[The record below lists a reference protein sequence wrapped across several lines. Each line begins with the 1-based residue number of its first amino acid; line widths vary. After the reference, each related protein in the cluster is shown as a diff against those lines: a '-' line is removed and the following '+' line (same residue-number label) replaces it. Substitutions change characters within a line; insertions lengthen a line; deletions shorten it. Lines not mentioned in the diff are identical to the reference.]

1 MASENNQILK
11 RAEAAPAYTWAIED
25 IFPSDE
31 AWEAAVE
38 KLQEKT
44 GEIAGYQGTLGDSA
58 KQLYGYCL
66 LETQINDLLEN
77 IYGYANRQYD
87 VDTTNSTYQAMMAKA
102 TSIYVECSGKLAF
115 SSPEILAIPD
125 ETLEQFFA
133 DEPGLSIYRRSIMEI
148 RRMKEHIL
156 SPAEEKLLAAAGEL
170 AGGPETIFSMMDNA
184 DASFPPVIDPDGHE
198 LSLTNGT
205 FGSLLESPD
214 RNIRR
219 DAFMN
224 FYHTIQKHQ
233 NTSAAV
239 LAAQIN
245 QLKFFAQ
252 ARKYPSTMEA
262 ALNVTNVPV
271 SVYKNL
277 IQTVHDNMGFLHKYM
292 ALRKKLLGVNELH
305 MYDLYTPMVPDA
317 DVKITYEEAKK
328 TVMDAVHVL
337 GADYQAILEEGFNNR
352 WIDVYENVG
361 KRSGAYSA
369 GHKVHPFV
377 LLNHK
382 DNLNSEFTLAH
393 EMGHA
398 IHSWLSNKNQP
409 APDAEY
415 VIFVAEVASTCNEA
429 LLMQHLLKNTTDRRV
444 RAYLINYFLEQFRTT
459 LYRQTMFAEFEM
471 KINEASEQGIGI
483 TSDFLKGL
491 YHQLNAL
498 YYGSDVVIDEEI
510 DMEWARIPHFYYN
523 FYVFQ
528 YATGFSAAMALS
540 QRILKEGEPA
550 VKDYIRFLSGGCS
563 KDPISLLRGAGVDME
578 SPKPIEDA
586 LNMFNELLD
595 EMASLCQSMDN

>member
-1 MASENNQILK
+1 MSDTNKILK
-11 RAEAAPAYTWAIED
+11 RSEVNPSDTWAIED
-25 IFPSDE
+25 IFPSDS
-31 AWEAAVE
+31 AWNDAVDE
-38 KLQEKT
+38 LLAKT
-44 GEIAGYQGTLGDSA
+44 DEIVKYQGKLGNSA
-58 KQLYGYCL
+58 SDLYGYCL
-66 LETQINDLLEN
+66 LETQIGEMIEN
-77 IYGYANRQYD
+77 IHGYASRQYD

-115 SSPEILAIPD
+115 SGPEILAIPD
-125 ETLEQFFA
+125 ETLEKFFA
-133 DEPGLSIYRRSIMEI
+133 TEPGLMVYRRSLTQL
-148 RRMKEHIL
+148 RRLKDHIL
-156 SPAEEKLLAAAGEL
+156 SPAEEKLLAAAGEV
-170 AGGPETIFSMMDNA
+170 ANSSETIFSMMNNA
-184 DASFPPVIDPDGHE
+184 DSAYPPVIDDNGEE
-198 LSLTNGT
+198 LPLTNGS
-205 FGSLLESPD
+205 FISLMESSD
-214 RNIRR
+214 RRIRK

-224 FYHTIQKHQ
+224 LYHTLEKHK
-233 NTSAAV
+233 NTSAAI
-239 LAAQIN
+239 LSSQIN

-252 ARKYPSTMEA
+252 ARKYSSTLEA

-277 IQTVHDNMGFLHKYM
+277 IQTVHDNMGYLHKYM
-292 ALRKKLLGVNELH
+292 ALRKKLLGVENLH
-305 MYDLYTPMVPDA
+305 MYDLYTPIVSDV
-317 DVKITYEEAKK
+317 DVKISYEEAKK
-328 TVMDAVHVL
+328 NVMEAVSVL
-337 GADYQAILEEGFNNR
+337 GSDYQAVLKEGFENR
-352 WIDVYENVG
+352 WIDVYENTG

-382 DNLNSEFTLAH
+382 DTLNSEFTLAH

-429 LLMQHLLKNTTDRRV
+429 LLMQYLLKNTRDKRV

-471 KINEASEQGIGI
+471 KINEASEQGVGI
-483 TSDFLKGL
+483 TADYLKNL
-491 YHQLNAL
+491 YHELNVQ
-498 YYGSDVVIDEEI
+498 YYGSDVVVDEEI

-528 YATGFSAAMALS
+528 YATGFSAAIALS
-540 QRILKEGEPA
+540 QRILKEGAPA
-550 VKDYIRFLSGGCS
+550 VSDYINFLSGGCS
-563 KDPISLLRGAGVDME
+563 KDPIALLRGAGVDME

-586 LNMFNELLD
+586 LKIFGELID
-595 EMASLCQSMDN
+595 EMEALC

>member
-1 MASENNQILK
+1 MSDTNKILK
-11 RAEAAPAYTWAIED
+11 RSEVNPSDTWAIED
-25 IFPSDE
+25 IFPSDSAWNE
-31 AWEAAVE
+31 AVDELLA
-38 KLQEKT
+38 KT
-44 GEIAGYQGTLGDSA
+44 DEIVKYQGRLGNSA
-58 KQLYGYCL
+58 SDLYGYCL
-66 LETQINDLLEN
+66 LETQIGEMIEN
-77 IYGYANRQYD
+77 IHGYASRQYD

-115 SSPEILAIPD
+115 SGPEILAIPD
-125 ETLEQFFA
+125 ETLEKFFA
-133 DEPGLSIYRRSIMEI
+133 TEPGLVVYRRSLTQL
-148 RRMKEHIL
+148 RRLKDHIL
-156 SPAEEKLLAAAGEL
+156 SPAEEKLLAAAGEV
-170 AGGPETIFSMMDNA
+170 ANSSETIFSMMNNA
-184 DASFPPVIDPDGHE
+184 DSAYPPVIDDNGEE
-198 LSLTNGT
+198 LPLTNGS
-205 FGSLLESPD
+205 FISLMESSN
-214 RNIRR
+214 RRIRK

-224 FYHTIQKHQ
+224 LYHTLEKHK
-233 NTSAAV
+233 NTSAAI
-239 LAAQIN
+239 LSSQIN

-252 ARKYPSTMEA
+252 ARKYPSTLEA

-277 IQTVHDNMGFLHKYM
+277 IQTVHDNMGYLHKYM
-292 ALRKKLLGVNELH
+292 ALRKKLLGVENLH
-305 MYDLYTPMVPDA
+305 MYDLYTPIVSDV
-317 DVKITYEEAKK
+317 DVKISYEEAKK
-328 TVMDAVHVL
+328 NVMEAVSVL
-337 GADYQAILEEGFNNR
+337 GSDYQSILKEGFENR
-352 WIDVYENVG
+352 WIDVYENAG

-382 DNLNSEFTLAH
+382 DTLNSEFTLAH

-429 LLMQHLLKNTTDRRV
+429 LLMQYLLKNTRDKRV

-471 KINEASEQGIGI
+471 KINEASEQGVGI
-483 TSDFLKGL
+483 TADYLKNL
-491 YHQLNAL
+491 YHELNVQ
-498 YYGSDVVIDEEI
+498 YYGSDVVVDEEI

-528 YATGFSAAMALS
+528 YATGFSAAIALS
-540 QRILKEGEPA
+540 QRILKEGAPA
-550 VKDYIRFLSGGCS
+550 VSDYINFLSGGCS
-563 KDPISLLRGAGVDME
+563 KDPIALLRGAGVDME

-586 LNMFNELLD
+586 LKIFGGLID
-595 EMASLCQSMDN
+595 EMEALC

>member
-1 MASENNQILK
+1 MSETNKILK
-11 RAEAAPAYTWAIED
+11 RSEVNPSDTWAIED
-25 IFPSDE
+25 IFPSDSAWNE
-31 AWEAAVE
+31 AVDELLA
-38 KLQEKT
+38 KT
-44 GEIAGYQGTLGDSA
+44 DEIVKYQGRLGNSA
-58 KQLYGYCL
+58 SDLYGYCL
-66 LETQINDLLEN
+66 LETQIGEMLEN
-77 IYGYANRQYD
+77 IHGYASRQYD

-125 ETLEQFFA
+125 DTLEKFFA
-133 DEPGLSIYRRSIMEI
+133 KEPGLMVYRRSLMEL
-148 RRMKEHIL
+148 RRLKDHIL
-156 SPAEEKLLAAAGEL
+156 SPAEEKLLAAAGEV
-170 AGGPETIFSMMDNA
+170 ANSSETIFSMMNNA
-184 DASFPPVIDPDGHE
+184 DSAYPPVIDDNGEE
-198 LSLTNGT
+198 LPLTNGS
-205 FGSLLESPD
+205 FISLMESSN
-214 RNIRR
+214 RRIRK

-224 FYHTIQKHQ
+224 LYHTLKKHQ
-233 NTSAAV
+233 NTSAAI
-239 LAAQIN
+239 LSSQIN

-252 ARKYPSTMEA
+252 ARKYPSTLEA

-277 IQTVHDNMGFLHKYM
+277 IQTVHDNMGYLHKYM
-292 ALRKKLLGVNELH
+292 ALRKKLLGVDSLH
-305 MYDLYTPMVPDA
+305 MYDLYTPIVSDV
-317 DVKITYEEAKK
+317 DVKISYEEAKK
-328 TVMDAVHVL
+328 NVMEAVSVL
-337 GADYQAILEEGFNNR
+337 GSDYQAILKEGFENR

-382 DNLNSEFTLAH
+382 DTLNSEFTLAH

-415 VIFVAEVASTCNEA
+415 VIFVAEVASTCNES
-429 LLMQHLLKNTTDRRV
+429 LLMQYLLKNTQDKRV

-471 KINEASEQGIGI
+471 KINEASEQGVGI
-483 TSDFLKGL
+483 TADYLKSL
-491 YHQLNAL
+491 YHELNVQ
-498 YYGSDVVIDEEI
+498 YYGSDVVVDEEI

-528 YATGFSAAMALS
+528 YATGFSAAIALS
-540 QRILKEGEPA
+540 QRILKEGAPA
-550 VKDYIRFLSGGCS
+550 VSDYINFLSGGCS

-586 LNMFNELLD
+586 LKIFGELID
-595 EMASLCQSMDN
+595 EMEALC

>member
-1 MASENNQILK
+1 MPDTNKILK
-11 RAEAAPAYTWAIED
+11 RSEADPAYTWAIED
-25 IFPSDE
+25 IFPSDD
-31 AWEAAVE
+31 AWNKAVE
-38 KLQEKT
+38 KLLSLAD
-44 GEIAGYQGTLGDSA
+44 EIGKYQGILGQSA
-58 KQLYGYCL
+58 KNLYEYCL
-66 LETQINDLLEN
+66 LETKIVEMIDE

-87 VDTTNSTYQAMMAKA
+87 VDTTNSTYQAMMSKA
-102 TSIYVECSGKLAF
+102 TSVYVECSGKLSF
-115 SSPEILAIPD
+115 SNPEILAIPD
-125 ETLEQFFA
+125 DTLEQYFTE
-133 DEPGLSIYRRSIMEI
+133 EPGLCVYRRSLMEI
-148 RRMKEHIL
+148 RRLKEHIL

-170 AGGPETIFSMMDNA
+170 ANSPENIFSMMNNA
-184 DASFPPVIDPDGHE
+184 DSAYPPVIDRDGNE
-198 LSLTNGT
+198 LPLTNGSYI
-205 FGSLLESPD
+205 SLMENPD
-214 RNIRR
+214 RQIRK

-224 FYHTIQKHQ
+224 LYHTLEKHQ

-239 LAAQIN
+239 LSSQIN

-277 IQTVHDNMGFLHKYM
+277 IETVHKNMDYMYKYM
-292 ALRKKLLGVNELH
+292 ALRKKLLGVDELH
-305 MYDLYTPMVPDA
+305 MYDLYTPMVADA
-317 DVKITYEEAKK
+317 DVTITYEEAKK
-328 TVMDAVHVL
+328 NVMDAVSVL
-337 GADYQAILEEGFNNR
+337 GKDYQAILKEGFENR
-352 WIDVYENVG
+352 WIDVYENAG

-382 DNLNSEFTLAH
+382 DTLNSEFTLAH

-409 APDAEY
+409 SPDAEY

-429 LLMQHLLKNTTDRRV
+429 LLMQHLLKNTEDKRV

-471 KINEASEQGIGI
+471 KINEASENGTGI
-483 TSDFLKGL
+483 TADYLKDL
-491 YHQLNAL
+491 YHELNEQ
-498 YYGSDVVIDEEI
+498 YYGKDVVIDKEI
-510 DMEWARIPHFYYN
+510 DMEWARIPHFFYN

-540 QRILKEGEPA
+540 QRILKEGSEA
-550 VKDYIRFLSGGCS
+550 VADYIRFLSGGCS

-586 LNMFNELLD
+586 LKMFGELID
-595 EMASLCQSMDN
+595 EMEQLMEE

>member
-1 MASENNQILK
+1 MSDATKILLRSEVDPK
-11 RAEAAPAYTWAIED
+11 DTWAIED
-25 IFPSDE
+25 LFPSDE
-31 AWEAAVE
+31 AWEEAV
-38 KLQEKT
+38 KQLQAQT
-44 GEIAGYQGTLGDSA
+44 DEIVKYQGKLGDSA
-58 KQLYGYCL
+58 QSLYGYCA
-66 LETQINDLLEN
+66 LETQINENIEN

-87 VDTTNSTYQAMMAKA
+87 VDTTNSTYQAMMSRA
-102 TSIYVECSGKLAF
+102 TSIYVDCVGRLSF

-125 ETLEQFFA
+125 DILEQFFK
-133 DEPGLSIYRRSIMEI
+133 DEPRLSIYRRSIMEI
-148 RRMKEHIL
+148 RRLKDHIL
-156 SPAEEKLLAAAGEL
+156 SPAEEKLLAAAGEV
-170 AGGPETIFSMMDNA
+170 ANGPETIFSMMDNA
-184 DASFPPVIDPDGHE
+184 DAVFPPVIDDDGKE
-198 LSLTNGT
+198 LPLTHGSFISLMEN
-205 FGSLLESPD
+205 SN
-214 RNIRR
+214 RRIRR

-224 FYHTIQKHQ
+224 LYHTLEGHK

-239 LAAQIN
+239 LAAQVN

-252 ARKYPSTMEA
+252 ARKYPSTIEA

-277 IQTVHDNMGFLHKYM
+277 INTVHDNMGYMYKYM
-292 ALRKKLLGVNELH
+292 KLRKKLLGLDELH
-305 MYDLYTPMVPDA
+305 MYDLYTSMVPDA
-317 DVKITYEEAKK
+317 DVKITFEEAKK
-328 TVMDAVHVL
+328 NVMEAVAVL
-337 GADYQAILEEGFNNR
+337 GKDYQAILKEGFDNR
-352 WIDVYENVG
+352 WIDVYENKG

-382 DNLNSEFTLAH
+382 DTLNSEFTLAH

-429 LLMQHLLKNTTDRRV
+429 LLMQYLLKNTEDKKV

-471 KINEASEQGIGI
+471 KINEASEQGVGL
-483 TSDFLKGL
+483 TADYLNKL
-491 YHQLNAL
+491 YHDLNVL
-498 YYGSDVVIDEEI
+498 YYGEDVVVDREI
-510 DMEWARIPHFYYN
+510 DMEWARIPHFFYN

-528 YATGFSAAMALS
+528 YATGFSAAIALS

-550 VKDYIRFLSGGCS
+550 VKDYISFLSGGCS

-578 SPKPIEDA
+578 SPKPIEEA
-586 LNMFNELLD
+586 LKLFSSLID
-595 EMASLCQSMDN
+595 EMEELM

>member
-1 MASENNQILK
+1 MSNADKILK
-11 RAEAAPAYTWAIED
+11 RSEVNPADTWAIED

-31 AWEAAVE
+31 AWDTAVDE
-38 KLQEKT
+38 LMAKND
-44 GEIAGYQGTLGDSA
+44 EIAAFQGKLGSSA
-58 KQLYGYCL
+58 KELYGYCL
-66 LETQINDLLEN
+66 LETQISEMIEN

-87 VDTTNSTYQAMMAKA
+87 VDTTNGTYQAMMSKA
-102 TSIYVECSGKLAF
+102 TSIYVTCSGKLSFA
-115 SSPEILAIPD
+115 SPEILAIPD
-125 ETLEQFFA
+125 ETLESFFTQ
-133 DEPGLSIYRRSIMEI
+133 EPGLLVYRRSLLEL
-148 RRMKEHIL
+148 RRLKEHIL
-156 SPAEEKLLAAAGEL
+156 SPEMEKLLADAGEL
-170 AGGPETIFSMMDNA
+170 ANGPETIFSMMNNA
-184 DASFPPVIDPDGHE
+184 DAAYPPVIDEDGRK
-198 LSLTNGT
+198 LPLTNGS
-205 FGSLLESPD
+205 FVSLLESSN
-214 RNIRR
+214 RKIRE

-224 FYHTIQKHQ
+224 FYHTLESHK
-233 NTSAAV
+233 NTSAAI
-239 LAAQIN
+239 LSAQIN

-277 IQTVHDNMGFLHKYM
+277 IQTVHDHMGYLHKYM
-292 ALRKKLLGVNELH
+292 SLRKKLLGVDELH
-305 MYDLYTPMVPDA
+305 MYDLYTPIVSDV
-317 DVKITYEEAKK
+317 DVKIPYEEARKN
-328 TVMDAVHVL
+328 VMEAMAVL
-337 GADYQAILEEGFNNR
+337 GKDYQAILKEGFENR

-382 DNLNSEFTLAH
+382 DTLNSEFTLAH

-409 APDAEY
+409 APDADY

-429 LLMQHLLKNTTDRRV
+429 LLMQHLLKNTEDKRV

-471 KINEASEQGIGI
+471 KINEASEQGVGI
-483 TSDFLKGL
+483 TADYLKEL
-491 YHQLNAL
+491 YHQLNVQ
-498 YYGSDVVIDEEI
+498 YYGNDVVVDEEI

-540 QRILKEGEPA
+540 QRILKEGAPA
-550 VKDYIRFLSGGCS
+550 VADYIQFLSGGCS

-578 SPKPIEDA
+578 SPQPIADA
-586 LNMFNELLD
+586 LKMFGELID
-595 EMASLCQSMDN
+595 EMEMLCND